1 MANAAGLDLDAHL
14 PATGLRN
21 GTLDY
26 FEISS
31 GLADLD
37 SFHRG
42 TFPVLAENICGIADG
57 LLIAWQ
63 SASAKAID
71 QNQGCGDARISKT
84 IHNPS
89 LGDFLDGLLDPPE
102 GSLFTQYLKR
112 LK

>member
-1 MANAAGLDLDAHL
+1 MRTL
-14 PATGLRN
+14 PASRLRD
-21 GTLDY
+21 GTFDY

-37 SFHRG
+37 GFHCG

-71 QNQGCGDARISKT
+71 QNQGRGDARISKT
-84 IHNPS
+84 ILNP
-89 LGDFLDGLLDPPE
+89 P
-102 GSLFTQYLKR
+102 
-112 LK
+112 